1 MCKPFKV
8 KFEKYKAYYTAMKFN
23 VTGIQCINC
32 SNGIKS
38 HLKSKGINSINID
51 TSLGMVDVHSET
63 YSSKEIIG
71 FINEL
76 GYTARTF
83 TSKGKKERLGFY
95 LLVSTLLNIP
105 LLGHMFVEH
114 QHILNNPWVHI
125 SLSSPILLIGYLYF
139 FKSALASIKN
149 KKPNMNVLI
158 LIGSTA
164 AFIYSLI
171 GFLLHYNSAELIY
184 EYMFFE
190 TTGTIITL
198 VLLGNYIEK
207 ISIRK
212 TTNSIEALEKLQP
225 KKANKISGNEV
236 VTCLVSE
243 LKINDLLLINQGDL
257 IPTDG
262 IIVSGNGYIDE
273 SMISGESM
281 PALKTVNQN
290 VIGGTLLI
298 EGSLT
303 LKVHTVAH
311 DTVLSKIIDMVR
323 SAQEDKPNIQQLGDK
338 VSAVFI
344 PLVLTI
350 SLTSFLINHFGFHIN
365 IQDSIMRAIAVLV
378 ISCPCAM
385 GLATPTA
392 VMVGVGRAAK
402 NGVLIKG
409 GSTIEQF
416 AKTKTIVFDKTGT
429 LTDGYFKID
438 QLKEFTKEYDVKSI
452 IYELEKH
459 ASHPIAKSLV
469 SALKNKAKP
478 IKLKEI
484 KETKGRGMYAQDSNH
499 NNYYLGSA
507 VHCSI
512 NDPSLKKEFQLFLVI
527 NEKLIAAL
535 SIEDK
540 LKKGAKQTL
549 DYFNSKH
556 ISSALLSGDKVH
568 KCKQLSKALNIN
580 QFYAEQLPEN
590 KLSKIQEISQQTIT
604 CMIGD
609 GINDGP
615 ALSSAQVGVSFS
627 QATDVAIKSSSIVLL
642 NDNVKLIKYAHQIC
656 THTYLT
662 IKQNLFWALAYNI
675 IAIPLAALGFLS
687 PMIAAFTMA
696 FSDIIVIGNSIRLGY
711 KNINS

>member
-1 MCKPFKV
+1 
-8 KFEKYKAYYTAMKFN
+8 MKFN

-32 SNGIKS
+32 SNSIKS
-38 HLKSKGINSINID
+38 YLKSKGVNSITID
-51 TSLGMVDVHSET
+51 ISSGIVDVDSEK
-63 YSSKEIIG
+63 YNSKEIIG
-71 FINEL
+71 FIDEL
-76 GYTARTF
+76 GYSASIF
-83 TSKGKKERLGFY
+83 NSKEKKERLGSY
-95 LLVSTLLNIP
+95 LLIATLLNIP
-105 LLGHMFVEH
+105 LLGHMFVEQ
-114 QHILNNPWVHI
+114 QHILHNPWLHI
-125 SLSSPILLIGYLYF
+125 SLSSPILLIGYSFF

-158 LIGSTA
+158 LIGATA

-171 GFLLHYNSAELIY
+171 GFFLYYNATELIFK
-184 EYMFFE
+184 YMFFE

-225 KKANKISGNEV
+225 KKAGKISGNEV
-236 VTCLVSE
+236 ISCLVSE
-243 LKINDLLLINQGDL
+243 LKINDLILVKQGDL

-262 IIVSGNGYIDE
+262 TIISGNGYVDE
-273 SMISGESM
+273 SMISGENM
-281 PALKTVNQN
+281 PALKSVNQN

-298 EGSLT
+298 EGNLT
-303 LKVHTVAH
+303 LKVDTVANE
-311 DTVLSKIIDMVR
+311 TVLSKIIDMVR
-323 SAQEDKPNIQQLGDK
+323 SAQEDKPNIQHLGDK
-338 VSAVFI
+338 VSSIFV
-344 PLVLTI
+344 PLVLII
-350 SLTSFLINHFGFHIN
+350 SLASFLINHFGFHIN
-365 IQDSIMRAIAVLV
+365 MQDSIMRAIAVLV

-392 VMVGVGRAAK
+392 VIVGVGRAAK

-416 AKTKTIVFDKTGT
+416 ARTQTIVFDKTGT

-438 QLKEFTKEYDVKSI
+438 QLKQFTKDYDVKSI

-469 SALKNKAKP
+469 SVLKNESKP
-478 IKLKEI
+478 IELKEI
-484 KETKGRGMYAQDSNH
+484 KETKGRGMYAQDSN
-499 NNYYLGSA
+499 NNKYYLGSA
-507 VHCSI
+507 AHCSI
-512 NDPSLKKEFQLFLVI
+512 KDPSLKKEFQLFLVI

-535 SIEDK
+535 SIEDT

-556 ISSALLSGDKVH
+556 ITSTLLSGDKAY
-568 KCKQLSKALNIN
+568 KCKQISKSLKIN

-590 KLSKIQEISQQTIT
+590 KLSKIEQISQHTIT

-615 ALSSAQVGVSFS
+615 ALSRAQVGVSFS

-642 NDNVKLIKYAHQIC
+642 NDNIKLIKYAHQIC

-687 PMIAAFTMA
+687 PMVAAFAMA
-696 FSDIIVIGNSIRLGY
+696 FSDVIVVGNSIRLGY